1 MWLYQRS
8 WPYHGLPDGI
18 ALLIWPDMRNART
31 ILVFTIALF
40 CGACATAARAPAP
53 VAPTPASWGAV
64 LNTADMLASAGR
76 HAAADSALLAFAAA
90 HPGTRA
96 AEEVTFWR
104 ALYKLDP
111 RSEASTRAE
120 GRMMME
126 SYAASATTSWYKGQA
141 NVLRFLARDISD
153 AEQPAP
159 DSSIVE
165 GDTTSTGIAARD
177 RVIRTQRAEIARLSA
192 ELERIKRRLASPT
205 P

>member
-1 MWLYQRS
+1 M
-8 WPYHGLPDGI
+8 YHAHPDGI
-18 ALLIWPDMRNART
+18 APQISPDMRTART
-31 ILVFTIALF
+31 ILVFAAALL
-40 CGACATAARAPAP
+40 CGACATTSRESAPG
-53 VAPTPASWGAV
+53 APTPAAWGAV
-64 LNTADMLASAGR
+64 LNTADAFANSGR
-76 HAAADSALLAFAAA
+76 HAAADSALLAFARA

-120 GRMMME
+120 GRTMME

-141 NVLRFLARDISD
+141 NVLRFLAREI
-153 AEQPAP
+153 AEAEHAAAADPA
-159 DSSIVE
+159 IVP
-165 GDTTSTGIAARD
+165 GDTTAGGLAARD
-177 RVIRTQRAEIARLSA
+177 RVIRTQRAEIARLNA